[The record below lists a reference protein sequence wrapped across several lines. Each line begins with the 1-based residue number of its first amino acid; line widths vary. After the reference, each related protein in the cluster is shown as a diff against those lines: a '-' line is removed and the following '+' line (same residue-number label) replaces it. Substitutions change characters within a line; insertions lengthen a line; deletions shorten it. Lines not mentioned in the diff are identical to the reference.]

1 MDFPEETHFQPL
13 LCDIVTARLVVL
25 ITCAEPTG
33 IGGVAFDDVT
43 LVASDGAMFSLPHL
57 SFS

>member
-1 MDFPEETHFQPL
+1 MDFPEETHFQSL

-33 IGGVAFDDVT
+33 IRGVAMINVT
-43 LVASDGAMFSLPHL
+43 LVASDDATFSLPHL